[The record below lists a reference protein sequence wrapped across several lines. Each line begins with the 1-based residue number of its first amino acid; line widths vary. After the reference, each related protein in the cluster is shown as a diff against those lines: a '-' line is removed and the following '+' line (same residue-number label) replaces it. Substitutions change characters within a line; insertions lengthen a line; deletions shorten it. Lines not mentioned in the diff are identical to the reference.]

1 MISFIAQ
8 TVAEKLHEA
17 APVSLE
23 GSRRRSSK
31 ALLVGTWGSAG
42 KVPKPGVP
50 LFRKHTGILTPHET
64 KINVSHMR

>member
-8 TVAEKLHEA
+8 TVAGKLHKA
-17 APVSLE
+17 APASLE
-23 GSRRRSSK
+23 GCRRSSK

-42 KVPKPGVP
+42 KVPKAGVL
-50 LFRKHTGILTPHET
+50 LFREHMGILTGHET